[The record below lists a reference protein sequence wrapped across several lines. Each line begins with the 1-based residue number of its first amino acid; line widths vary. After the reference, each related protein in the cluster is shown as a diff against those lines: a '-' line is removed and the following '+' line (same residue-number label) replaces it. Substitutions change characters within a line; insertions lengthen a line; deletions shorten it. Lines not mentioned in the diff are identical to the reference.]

1 MPKRIRIHNAASNE
15 SHPLLKKPQ
24 KFLFEKNEYVA
35 VSAAI
40 EWLGEKCESLK
51 LEAEEAARR
60 KKEADEEEERKKHEG
75 TKVRGIPAHFY
86 I

>member
-1 MPKRIRIHNAASNE
+1 MLCCI
-15 SHPLLKKPQ
+15 
-24 KFLFEKNEYVA
+24 A

-75 TKVRGIPAHFY
+75 TKVRGILAHN
-86 I
+86 

>member
-1 MPKRIRIHNAASNE
+1 M
-15 SHPLLKKPQ
+15 
-24 KFLFEKNEYVA
+24 
-35 VSAAI
+35 SAAI

-75 TKVRGIPAHFY
+75 TKVRGIPAHFLY
-86 I
+86 NVAILFLNVF